1 MSRLRITLLR
11 RPTQLVFF
19 VLIIYGALIFKQ
31 EQHTGSVL
39 PAIEPPEGMPSTS
52 RFEKGTILW
61 ASDDPPVIDTYPPS
75 ATCRFNPK
83 GGLFKACIVHMV
95 SENLTWRTNIA
106 YILPGVLVFII
117 ASFLVGRWWCGWACP
132 LGTIGDLLT
141 YARKMLSLHYIELTI
156 RTRRVL
162 KGTSHFLLWG
172 GWGTSWLIGFESLK
186 KFRCHLFLPYC
197 QVCPARLLCPLFG
210 LTAPSWRD
218 FSNVFTSTFTILAW
232 ATLAIFLAAFV
243 VGRRLWCRICPIGLV
258 TSWFNRGSP
267 LQLKKDPGQCN
278 RCGSCADSCP
288 MANTHVR
295 DEKKEDLNHPDCIF
309 CLRCVEQCPRD
320 RCLSLKFF
328 GKRLLHS
335 SLKT

>member
-1 MSRLRITLLR
+1 
-11 RPTQLVFF
+11 
-19 VLIIYGALIFKQ
+19 
-31 EQHTGSVL
+31 
-39 PAIEPPEGMPSTS
+39 MPSTS
-52 RFEKGTILW
+52 RFEKGSILW

-95 SENLTWRTNIA
+95 SENLTWRTKIA

-132 LGTIGDLLT
+132 LGTIGDLL
-141 YARKMLSLHYIELTI
+141 ACVRKMLRLHYIELTI
-156 RTRRVL
+156 RVRRVL

-172 GWGTSWLIGFESLK
+172 GWVTSWLIGFESLK
-186 KFRCHLFLPYC
+186 KFRCHLFLPCC

-218 FSNVFTSTFTILAW
+218 FSNVWTSTFTILAW

-243 VGRRLWCRICPIGLV
+243 VGRRLWCRVCPIGLV

-320 RCLSLKFF
+320 GCLSLKFF